1 MSTRSLI
8 DAGLRE
14 SAEPSD
20 NKHPIKS
27 LFCHFSQ
34 LRLSDQLS
42 LVVASGL
49 GIVLSLLLS
58 PIILCLGLYQAGAR
72 FFGR

>member
-14 SAEPSD
+14 SAEPSE

-42 LVVASGL
+42 LVVASALGL
-49 GIVLSLLLS
+49 FLSLLLS
-58 PIILCLGLYQAGAR
+58 PIILGLGMYQACAR
-72 FFGR
+72 LFGK